1 MKTRHGKRLGEITV
15 GLAVMFGML
24 IVCATNALA
33 APMAEQYL
41 IDGKLAEG
49 EKALTDHLAKTPGDA
64 EARMGLGVIQFFRAY
79 ETLGADLYQHGLR
92 TERAFRNQPPEIR
105 ELLPQNPNPK
115 PLDYAHV
122 RKMLE
127 TWVAD
132 LSKCADTLAKVDDD
146 DVKLP
151 LHVGRIKIDLFGIGK
166 PVSARILFGQI
177 NAPIPPEMVD
187 SFVIHFDRGDVSWL
201 EGYCHFMAALGE
213 VLLAVDG
220 QEIFDCTAHLF
231 FEKVDSPYEFLQVGE
246 RKIDD
251 VTQFDRPAISDVI
264 AFFHLFTRFEV
275 KHPSHLQSSH
285 RHLLAMVTKAREM
298 WKQYGAETDDDQ
310 EWIPNAK
317 QTGVLQVKVTQD
329 MIDAWLKTLD
339 NAEAVLKGEKL
350 IPFWRAEITDRG
362 VNLKRAFME
371 SKTLD
376 IVLWVQGPGAAPFL
390 EKGTITE
397 LAEERTLNRL
407 STIFGGSNFF
417 GFAFWFN

>member
-1 MKTRHGKRLGEITV
+1 
-15 GLAVMFGML
+15 
-24 IVCATNALA
+24 
-33 APMAEQYL
+33 
-41 IDGKLAEG
+41 
-49 EKALTDHLAKTPGDA
+49 
-64 EARMGLGVIQFFRAY
+64 
-79 ETLGADLYQHGLR
+79 
-92 TERAFRNQPPEIR
+92 
-105 ELLPQNPNPK
+105 
-115 PLDYAHV
+115 
-122 RKMLE
+122 
-127 TWVAD
+127 
-132 LSKCADTLAKVDDD
+132 
-146 DVKLP
+146 
-151 LHVGRIKIDLFGIGK
+151 
-166 PVSARILFGQI
+166 
-177 NAPIPPEMVD
+177 
-187 SFVIHFDRGDVSWL
+187 
-201 EGYCHFMAALGE
+201 
-213 VLLAVDG
+213 
-220 QEIFDCTAHLF
+220 
-231 FEKVDSPYEFLQVGE
+231 
-246 RKIDD
+246 
-251 VTQFDRPAISDVI
+251 
-264 AFFHLFTRFEV
+264 
-275 KHPSHLQSSH
+275 
-285 RHLLAMVTKAREM
+285 MVTKAREM